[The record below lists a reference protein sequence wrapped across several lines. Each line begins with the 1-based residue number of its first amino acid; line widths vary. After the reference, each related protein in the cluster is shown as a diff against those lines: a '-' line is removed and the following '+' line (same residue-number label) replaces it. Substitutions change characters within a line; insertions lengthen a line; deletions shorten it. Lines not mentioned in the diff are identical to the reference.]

1 MYATVYTPSKE
12 SDTRNCEDGEA
23 AALQIDFHTEQLIR
37 LALAEDIGR
46 GDCTTMYT
54 VDPALQ
60 ARAVV
65 WVKEPSRMA
74 GLPLAERVFHTVDP
88 ALQFTYLAHDG
99 DDLADRQAVCEI
111 VGKACSILT
120 AERTALNFLARLTGI
135 ATKTRDAAN
144 LIAGTKTRLLDT
156 RKTTPGW
163 RSIEKY
169 AVAVGGGCNHR
180 HGLDDMVLI
189 KDNHIAMAGGVRVAI
204 ERARAQVGVAQKIE
218 VEVDTLEQLAEA
230 LAAEPDMILLDNMST
245 SQLAQ
250 AVAMSEGRVTLEAS
264 GNMTLSRLPEVAAT
278 GVDYISMGAL
288 THAARSI
295 DVGLDIEPFT
305 ALRMGDQP

>member
-1 MYATVYTPSKE
+1 M
-12 SDTRNCEDGEA
+12 
-23 AALQIDFHTEQLIR
+23 QIDFHTEQLIR

-46 GDCTTMYT
+46 GDCTTVYT

-65 WVKEPSRMA
+65 WVKEPSRIA
-74 GLPLAERVFHTVDP
+74 GLPLVERIFHMVDP
-88 ALQFTYLAHDG
+88 NLQFTYLARDG
-99 DDLADRQAVCEI
+99 DDVPDRQV
-111 VGKACSILT
+111 VGAIFGTASSILT

-135 ATKTRDAAN
+135 ATKTRDAAK
-144 LIAGTKTRLLDT
+144 LIAGTKARLLDT

-169 AVAVGGGCNHR
+169 AVVTGGGCNHR

-204 ERARAQVGVAQKIE
+204 ERARANAGVAQKIE
-218 VEVDTLEQLAEA
+218 VEVDTLEQLEEA
-230 LAAEPDMILLDNMST
+230 LAAGPDMILLDNMST
-245 SQLAQ
+245 AEIVQ
-250 AVAMSEGRVTLEAS
+250 AVAICEGRVVLEAS
-264 GNMTLSRLPEVAAT
+264 GNMTLARLPEVAAT

-288 THAARSI
+288 THAARSV
-295 DVGLDIEPFT
+295 DVGLDIEPWLAEQT
-305 ALRMGDQP
+305 GDAR